1 MGAEMVTQAG
11 SETSLHTE
19 NVDDLLKFAL
29 GFAEGV
35 LSDEGVLGSC
45 VADAVGAGKSA
56 LEVVN
61 DIKEVLQPPHNGFA
75 DLASALKQLV
85 NNIKQVMP
93 DCGATHDDIQNLL
106 AALKQIQ
113 SLKDLIP
120 RLEKTSWLISMMS
133 CKN

>member
-85 NNIKQVMP
+85 MP

-120 RLEKTSWLISMMS
+120 R
-133 CKN
+133 